1 MSDIVCISPVDGREV
16 VRRASASA
24 AAIEG
29 AVAAARKAQAE
40 WRRASVVERGKI
52 LSRAVDAMLAMRAE
66 VGPELAW
73 QMGRPVR
80 YGGNE
85 LNGFEERA
93 RHMIAI
99 AESALANVVPE
110 PKAGFKRY
118 VAREPVGL
126 VLTVAPWNYPYLTAV
141 NSVVPALMAGNAVLL
156 KHAAQTLLVGDRFQ
170 AAMDRAGLPNGLFRT
185 LTLSHDDS
193 TGLIS
198 SGAVDQICFTGS
210 VGAGKQIEQAAAGTF
225 AGVGLELGGKDPAY
239 VRPDADLNHAVEN
252 IVDGVYFNSGQC
264 CCGIERVYVQ
274 ADIYDKFVDGFVALT
289 KQYVLDDPL
298 DQKTTLG
305 PMAQPR
311 LAKTVRDHIGEAVAK
326 GAKALIDTK
335 AFARDK
341 DGSTYVAP
349 QALVN
354 VDHSMKVMM
363 EETFGPVAG
372 IMKVKDDAEAIR
384 LMNDSPYGLT
394 ASIWTRDMD
403 AAERIGREIETGT
416 VYMNRCDYLDPGL
429 AWTGVKDT
437 GRGAALSRI
446 GYESLTRPKS
456 YHLRE
461 V

>member
-16 VRRASASA
+16 VRRAASSA
-24 AAIEG
+24 AEIEA
-29 AVAAARKAQAE
+29 AVAAGRKAQAE
-40 WRRASVVERGKI
+40 WKRLAVAERGKI
-52 LSRAVDAMLAMRAE
+52 LSKAVDD
-66 VGPELAW
+66 GGGEL
-73 QMGRPVR
+73 G
-80 YGGNE
+80 
-85 LNGFEERA
+85 GFEERA
-93 RHMIAI
+93 RAMIAL
-99 AESALANVVPE
+99 AESALGDIVPE

-118 VAREPVGL
+118 IAREPVGI

-170 AAMDRAGLPNGLFRT
+170 QAMDKAGLPKGLFRT
-185 LTLSHDDS
+185 LTLSHDDTS
-193 TGLIS
+193 KLIA
-198 SGAVDQICFTGS
+198 SGAIDQVCFTGS
-210 VGAGKQIEQAAAGTF
+210 VAAGKAIERAAAGTF

-239 VRPDADLNHAVEN
+239 VRADVDLKHAIEN
-252 IVDGVYFNSGQC
+252 IVDGAYFNSGQC

-274 ADIYDKFVDGFVALT
+274 ADVYDKFVDGFADLT
-289 KQYVLDDPL
+289 RQYVLDDPL

-311 LAKTVRDHIGEAVAK
+311 LAATVRDHIAEALHK

-335 AFARDK
+335 AFARDQ

-349 QALVN
+349 QVLVN
-354 VDHSMKVMM
+354 VDHAMKVMM
-363 EETFGPVAG
+363 EETFGPVVG

-403 AAERIGREIETGT
+403 AAERIGAEIETGT
-416 VYMNRCDYLDPGL
+416 VYMNRADYLDPGL

-437 GRGAALSRI
+437 GRGATLSRV

-456 YHLRE
+456 FHLRE
-461 V
+461 VKTPLSSRPSDGESRDP